1 MTTLQVPES
10 VELAAAL
17 QLVADHLGPDF
28 ASRYV
33 RGLAGAAAPNN
44 GRGAAAELPWDVRTR
59 VATAARQVAAER
71 PEHAALLEDFANGIA
86 QSLAMHRANGGR
98 Y

>member
-1 MTTLQVPES
+1 MTTFQLAKDQQVS
-10 VELAAAL
+10 DAL

-33 RGLAGAAAPNN
+33 RGLANAAAPDN
-44 GRGAAAELPWDVRTR
+44 GMGAAAELPWDVRTR
-59 VATAARQVAAER
+59 VATAVREVAAQR
-71 PEHAALLEDFANGIA
+71 PEHAARLEDFANGIA